1 MALLPVADGAR
12 LLGIHP
18 KTLHHWLKEVK
29 MPLVIHP
36 TDARIKCVSEEH
48 LQQVASLHGRSL
60 SSPVLLDA
68 ASPPLV
74 PSQLPILPV
83 PANEGEPASPA
94 CLFPTPRVSDAEL
107 IKTTGLPGKQARHP
121 SGANRPACVGAPAR
135 AGEIGRTSHHHAGV
149 PYATIHGKTDAQSA
163 SSRGEKRVCLPSTAA
178 SATPSSRPPGSVSQT
193 SSHRI
198 QRAGGLC
205 DH

>member
-1 MALLPVADGAR
+1 MTLLPVADGAR

-18 KTLHHWLKEVK
+18 KTLHYWLKEAN
-29 MPLVIHP
+29 MSLAIHP

-60 SSPVLLDA
+60 QSPAQLDT

-74 PSQLPILPV
+74 PSQMQTLPV
-83 PANEGEPASPA
+83 PANGGEPASPA
-94 CLFPTPRVSDAEL
+94 CLLPTPHVPDAEL
-107 IKTTGLPGKQARHP
+107 IKTTGLPGKQARHS
-121 SGANRPACVGAPAR
+121 SGANRPAGAGAPSR
-135 AGEIGRTSHHHAGV
+135 AGEIGRTSHQHPGV
-149 PYATIHGKTDAQSA
+149 PYATIHGKTDAESA
-163 SSRGEKRVCLPSTAA
+163 SSRGEKRACLPGTAA
-178 SATPSSRPPGSVSQT
+178 STTPSRRPPGSVSQA
-193 SSHRI
+193 SSDRI